1 MVSGGVNSST
11 FSALP
16 GRMSPILQYSSAP
29 AANTSSSAAARA
41 NAPNLSIIVE
51 DDDNNPNGP
60 TPSAPRSNS
69 ATAGLTSKAAL
80 AEVYSS
86 LKRRADQAV
95 RDDPKLED
103 WVRAQAAKYQ

>member
-16 GRMSPILQYSSAP
+16 GRMSPILLHSSAP
-29 AANTSSSAAARA
+29 TSNTPSSAAARA

-51 DDDNNPNGP
+51 DDDNDPNGP
-60 TPSAPRSNS
+60 TPPAPRSKS
-69 ATAGLTSKAAL
+69 ATAGLSKAAL

-86 LKRRADQAV
+86 LKRQADQAV